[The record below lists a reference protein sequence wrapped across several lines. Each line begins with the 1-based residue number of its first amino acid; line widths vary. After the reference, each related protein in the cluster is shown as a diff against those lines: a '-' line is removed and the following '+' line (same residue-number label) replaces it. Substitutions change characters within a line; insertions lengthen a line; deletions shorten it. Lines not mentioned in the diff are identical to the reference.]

1 MVIDEK
7 NFAPAEDKQIRL
19 RQNPQTRYGAVVA
32 NRMKNRKIPT
42 GSSERLAHK
51 RFHSQVEAWHESP
64 KKETPAQRFILH
76 QLDWISEMS
85 TQGLSVKN
93 KILVALQDDPSN
105 MLQTIADKKSCVV
118 ATWKRFTKLKTSE
131 DHSQRRIENTSWRLW
146 FKQRIEYEKKKELE
160 RLEKEMDLQEFE
172 TGTELMQS
180 ALLNFF
186 SGISRENSLVVN
198 DSDPL
203 RRVHSTGSL
212 MKKQN

>member
-1 MVIDEK
+1 
-7 NFAPAEDKQIRL
+7 
-19 RQNPQTRYGAVVA
+19 
-32 NRMKNRKIPT
+32 MKNIKSSN
-42 GSSERLAHK
+42 GSSDRALHK
-51 RFHSQVEAWHESP
+51 RFYSQADAWQESP

-105 MLQTIADKKSCVV
+105 MLQTISDKKSCVV

-146 FKQRIEYEKKKELE
+146 FKQRIEYEKKKERE
-160 RLEKEMDLQEFE
+160 RLEREMDLQELE
-172 TGTELMQS
+172 IGTELMQS

-186 SGISRENSLVVN
+186 SGMSKEQSLETN
-198 DSDPL
+198 ESDQL

-212 MKKQN
+212 LKKTN